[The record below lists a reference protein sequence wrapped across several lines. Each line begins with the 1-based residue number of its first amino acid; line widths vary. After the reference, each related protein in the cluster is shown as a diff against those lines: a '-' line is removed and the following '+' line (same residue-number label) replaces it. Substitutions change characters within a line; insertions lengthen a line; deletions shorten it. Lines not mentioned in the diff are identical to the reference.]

1 MDSPPDFRRAAGPLR
16 PPRLRQPATA
26 APAHSPVGCQ
36 DCRGGRHGLPV
47 WFPHGLEL
55 TLDRQRCPR
64 RAALFGQT
72 RRPRSGRSP
81 QTGGEAGCG
90 SQRGSGGRPPPAPG
104 HPRGRRTPAAGLTGT
119 YPGDF
124 RGRAAVRYAPAPNG
138 LPEPGEIVWTWVPYE
153 EDYSQGKDR
162 PVLLVGTSGK
172 YLLGLML
179 TSKDHDG
186 DSRRADDY
194 VDIGTGPWDRQWRPS
209 EAKLDR
215 VLQINAKDIRR
226 EGAILDAGRF
236 DTSPRPCGSATAGA
250 DRPRARRAPDSPH
263 SSPPAPSLLLL
274 TAVCPCRST
283 ARLVGRH
290 RYPHAAQSM
299 ANLKAL

>member
-1 MDSPPDFRRAAGPLR
+1 MAWNLRSISNAVRDALRFLDKVGGSAPGTTRGPAAKPAGKPAAKRRPGQAR
-16 PPRLRQPATA
+16 PG
-26 APAHSPVGCQ
+26 AHS
-36 DCRGGRHGLPV
+36 
-47 WFPHGLEL
+47 F
-55 TLDRQRCPR
+55 TLASASARPG
-64 RAALFGQT
+64 APT
-72 RRPRSGRSP
+72 RT
-81 QTGGEAGCG
+81 TGG
-90 SQRGSGGRPPPAPG
+90 
-104 HPRGRRTPAAGLTGT
+104 TPAVGLTGT

-162 PVLLVGTSGK
+162 PVLLVGTSGR

-186 DSRRADDY
+186 DSRRSDDY

-226 EGAILDAGRF
+226 EGAILDVGRF
-236 DTSPRPCGSATAGA
+236 NLIAEALRE
-250 DRPRARRAPDSPH
+250 RRGWS
-263 SSPPAPSLLLL
+263 
-274 TAVCPCRST
+274 
-283 ARLVGRH
+283 
-290 RYPHAAQSM
+290 
-299 ANLKAL
+299 